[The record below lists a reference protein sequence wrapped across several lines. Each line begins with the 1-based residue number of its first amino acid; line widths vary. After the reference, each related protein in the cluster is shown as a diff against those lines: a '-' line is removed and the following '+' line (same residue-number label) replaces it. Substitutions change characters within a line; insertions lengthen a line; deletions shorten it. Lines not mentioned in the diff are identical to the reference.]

1 MSRNT
6 LASQTADAPVVLS
19 VRLMFYPLELLANW
33 LSYNIFSL
41 EKDSHFGD
49 AVNFFIYDS
58 LKILILLLIINYF
71 MAILRHY
78 LPIEKLR
85 DFLASRKWYGLDYFL
100 AAIFGTITPFC
111 SCSSIPLFI
120 GFLEARIPLGV
131 TSSFLIVSPLVN
143 QVAVVLF
150 AGLFGWK
157 ITILYVVSAV
167 LLGVIGGFILDE
179 LKLEKYVADYVWKI
193 KSQKLELKNE
203 KTPFIK
209 LLKKF
214 WQEGFSMT
222 KKITLYVLIGIA
234 VGAGIHGFVPVDF
247 FEHYISSENLF
258 AVPIAAIVAVPMYAN
273 SVGVIP
279 IMQSLVEKGIPLGTA
294 MAFMMAVVGL
304 SLPEA
309 LILKRVMK
317 MKLLIYFFG
326 ITTVNIIIIG
336 YLFNIFVK

>member
-1 MSRNT
+1 M
-6 LASQTADAPVVLS
+6 DI
-19 VRLMFYPLELLANW
+19 FYPLEFIANE
-33 LSYNIFSL
+33 LSYNLFGL
-41 EKDSHFGD
+41 LKGSHLGD

-85 DFLASRKWYGLDYFL
+85 DFLASRQWYGVDYFL

-120 GFLEARIPLGV
+120 GFLEAGIPLGV
-131 TSSFLIVSPLVN
+131 TLSFLIVSPLVN

-150 AGLFGWK
+150 AGLFGWQV
-157 ITILYVVSAV
+157 TILYIISAI
-167 LLGVIGGFILDE
+167 LLGMVGGFILSK

-193 KSQKLELKNE
+193 KSQKFEIKNE
-203 KTPFIK
+203 RLPFWK
-209 LLKKF
+209 LLKVF
-214 WQEGFSMT
+214 WDEGFSLT
-222 KKITLYVLIGIA
+222 KKITIYVLLGIA
-234 VGAGIHGFVPVDF
+234 LGAAIHGFVPAGF
-247 FEHYISSENLF
+247 FEKYITADNLL
-258 AVPIAAIVAVPMYAN
+258 AVPIATIVAVPMYAN
-273 SVGVIP
+273 AVGVIP

-304 SLPEA
+304 SVPEA

-317 MKLLIYFFG
+317 IKLLIYFFG
-326 ITTVNIIIIG
+326 VTTINIIIIG

>member
-1 MSRNT
+1 M
-6 LASQTADAPVVLS
+6 DI
-19 VRLMFYPLELLANW
+19 FYPLQFIADLLAYD
-33 LSYNIFSL
+33 LFGLLKGSHL
-41 EKDSHFGD
+41 GDS
-49 AVNFFIYDS
+49 VNFFLYDS

-85 DFLASRKWYGLDYFL
+85 DFLASRKWYGLDYLL
-100 AAIFGTITPFC
+100 AALFGTITPFC
-111 SCSSIPLFI
+111 SCSSIPLFV
-120 GFLEARIPLGV
+120 GFLEAGIPLGV
-131 TSSFLIVSPLVN
+131 TLSFLIVSPLVN

-157 ITILYVVSAV
+157 VTALYVVSAI
-167 LLGVIGGFILDE
+167 LLGMVGGFILSK
-179 LKLEKYVADYVWKI
+179 LKLEKHVADYVWKI
-193 KSQKLELKNE
+193 KSQKLEIE
-203 KTPFIK
+203 KEKLSRKK
-209 LLKKF
+209 LLRQF
-214 WQEGFSMT
+214 WNEGFAMT
-222 KKITLYVLIGIA
+222 KKITIYVLIGIA
-234 VGAGIHGFVPVDF
+234 VGAAIHGFVPAGF
-247 FEHYISSENLF
+247 FEKYISAEKLF

-273 SVGVIP
+273 AVGVIP

-326 ITTVNIIIIG
+326 ITTINIIIIG
-336 YLFNIFVK
+336 YLFNAFVK

>member
-1 MSRNT
+1 MK
-6 LASQTADAPVVLS
+6 AAVV
-19 VRLMFYPLELLANW
+19 VVTVKLMFYPLQILADW
-33 LSYNIFSL
+33 LSYGLFGL
-41 EKDSHFGD
+41 AEGSHLGD
-49 AVNFFIYDS
+49 AIDFFIYDS
-58 LKILILLLIINYF
+58 LKILVLLLVINYF

-85 DFLASRKWYGLDYFL
+85 DFLASREWYGVDYFL

-120 GFLEARIPLGV
+120 GFLEAGIPLGV
-131 TSSFLIVSPLVN
+131 TLSFLIVSPLVN

-157 ITILYVVSAV
+157 VTILYIISAI
-167 LLGVIGGFILDE
+167 LLGMTGGFILSK

-193 KSQKLELKNE
+193 KSQKIEIESGKA
-203 KTPFIK
+203 PFK
-209 LLKKF
+209 DLLKKF
-214 WQEGFSMT
+214 WDEGFALT
-222 KKITLYVLIGIA
+222 KKITPYVLLGIA
-234 VGAGIHGFVPVDF
+234 VGAGIHGFVPAGF
-247 FEHYISSENLF
+247 FEKYITAENLF

-273 SVGVIP
+273 AVGVIP

-317 MKLLIYFFG
+317 LKLLVYFFG
-326 ITTVNIIIIG
+326 ITTINIIIIG
-336 YLFNIFVK
+336 YLFNAFVK